1 MERDQQRHLGTLV
14 LVMAL
19 AAGALWLMSALLT
32 QPALGRAAS
41 PAPAALAPA
50 GSSPAGAA
58 LLADIPGLAIGLL
71 GPETTFAGE
80 TVTYTVRVTNTN
92 AAPISNIILTDTWT
106 TDIPQNGMWQRGVLA
121 QFNGNYQVLPSNAV
135 FSFTYS
141 TSERQ
146 GIAAWRLN
154 PLPAGQSVQI
164 VLTMTTPITL
174 QPALAED
181 ALWGRVGRSILNNS
195 IAATVPGQG
204 SEPAPLVTTL
214 VVAPLLRLQQSAVAE
229 VAPAN
234 NCRVGR
240 LVTYTFQIQNLTM
253 EGSLERPDA
262 WPAANLVFTVVLP
275 SQLRGATP
283 QWSSPVPGVVLT
295 YSAATGKA
303 AWHYPETFI
312 LERGASTSIV
322 LRARVPADATYNPKT
337 TVLAIAKTDLTAW
350 ATTMVRA
357 TSGYNATSLRILSP
371 FDKSVATSSPPSGA
385 TTTFPNRVITYT
397 LTFYNPLQSP
407 LSDMILEDDLFQD
420 FRYHRMIQ
428 GPTPALTEANH
439 IRWEGLNVSSNGVF
453 TTVFE
458 VFVPPTTAPDSCG
471 EKKYNAVSA
480 FHPAFPVAAY
490 IGHDANKLAQVTVDR
505 QLRLSK
511 TVFPTLQLPGELV
524 TYTIKLE
531 NVGNTPIPGP
541 IVVTDTLP
549 ELFLF
554 VQMLT
559 PVPGNP
565 TVTGNVLRWDN
576 VPGVAASSSLTFSF
590 QAQVDGNTDYSY
602 KNAVTAQNAH
612 TCICPYSGAS
622 VKIDL
627 PFRVNKIA
635 STTIIT
641 QGDTLYYDAQISNV
655 HPSERYSV
663 TRFMDTLPAG
673 FTDVTDNDG
682 VYERSLD
689 PPAPL
694 PPGGVWST
702 GPFYVRVDGFGTGTS
717 WCIDREPPGKAI
729 AQAPDSL
736 RFDLIPGY
744 TDGVFNKSSLA
755 SIKTIVPHVYLLQT
769 ATPNPV
775 AMNEVQTITLTL
787 HDNRTHPTGDV
798 TGVTLRWQ
806 IPSYNAERFTFV
818 SSVPAPSSQT
828 TEEVLWA
835 GLTVPKG
842 GEIQVVLQVRAPIPQ
857 TTDYKRDYTSRASVT
872 TLDDPSICIPPAT
885 KLKLQVRR
893 GIELSKVSAPKT
905 VGPFGIV
912 QYTLKATNLTGA
924 PVHNVILTDVLPAEW
939 QYVDTLSGPPPV
951 TTDPLRWELELVPAN
966 GAVEIKFRARTYI
979 WVGPAYNRVIGEAP
993 INLGYTTNYTDNVA
1007 VTVVSGVGFFKTV
1020 APQVIQAGETTV
1032 YTITLYN
1039 GLTDGLK
1046 DIVITDTL
1054 PTGFNIDRMLSGPIP
1069 QVVDGKLVWRLTE
1082 QLANGKSRTLVFR
1095 AQTDPALLNG
1105 QYYNQMTAVAKNV
1118 RTNGAEIIPP
1128 TGDTAPVWVHGI
1140 DAVRADK
1147 SVAPEAIR
1155 AGGEVTYTITLFNES
1170 EDTTY
1175 PLVVTDTLPYSLTY
1189 VAAGSPPPT
1198 VIAGAPQRVVWTG
1211 LNIAPQQTLTL
1222 TFRAQVARLAPSSV
1236 YCNNLKVKMGT
1247 YVVAVPNLAC
1257 LTVTGIPRVDA
1268 YIAKDDGVTQVDAGA
1283 MLTYTV
1289 RYGNAASST
1298 YSLTQVVLTETIVPL
1313 EYMTVLGGPG
1323 WSDLGDGRFGLEDPL
1338 PLAPGEERTTTFT
1351 VQLAATVPATA
1362 VLAVINQAEIGY
1374 TTLEETIEANT
1385 ANNVAVDVNQ
1395 WQGPDLAITGMRVEP
1410 AAPESGKPLRVFVT
1424 VQNQGMSA
1432 ANQRH
1437 DGSYDPG
1444 AGGWLFVTELYLKDE
1459 GFIPSGPP
1467 ADVFDHWGGYCGN
1480 ASCDPPRGEYLGWP
1494 GALEVNQSQE
1504 LTFNITAPAAGTYQ
1518 LYAQADV
1525 GWSGW
1530 YGSEAF
1536 GLILETREENN
1547 VFIGPSLT
1555 VKIPEKWVYLPL
1567 VLRQ

>member
-1 MERDQQRHLGTLV
+1 MERNQKRHLGTLV
-14 LVMAL
+14 LVLAL
-19 AAGALWLMSALLT
+19 VAGALWLMSALLT
-32 QPALGRAAS
+32 PPALGRAAS

-71 GPETTFAGE
+71 GPETTFAGK
-80 TVTYTVRVTNTN
+80 TVTYTVRVTNTS

-106 TDIPQNGMWQRGVLA
+106 TDIPQDGMWKKGILA
-121 QFNGNYQVLPSNAV
+121 QFNRNYQVSPSNAV

-154 PLPAGQSVQI
+154 PLLAGQSVQI
-164 VLTMTTPITL
+164 VLTMTTPLAL
-174 QPALAED
+174 QPALTED
-181 ALWGRVGRSILNNS
+181 ALWERVGRSILNNS

-204 SEPAPLVTTL
+204 SEPAPLVTTM

-229 VAPAN
+229 VAPVN

-262 WPAANLVFTVVLP
+262 WPAANLVFTVALP
-275 SQLRGATP
+275 SQLRGATL
-283 QWSSPVPGVVLT
+283 QWSSPVPGVVFT
-295 YSAATGKA
+295 YTAATGKA
-303 AWHYPETFI
+303 AWHYPEAFI
-312 LERGASTSIV
+312 LVPDDSTSIV
-322 LRARVPADATYNPKT
+322 LHARVPANATYNPKT
-337 TVLAIAKTDLTAW
+337 SLTIAKKDLTAW

-357 TSGYNATSLRILSP
+357 TSGLNATSLRILSP

-397 LTFYNPLQSP
+397 VTFYNPLQSP

-439 IRWEGLNVSSNGVF
+439 IRWEGLSVPSNGVF

-458 VFVPPTTAPDSCG
+458 VFVPSTTAPDSCG
-471 EKKYNAVSA
+471 GTKYNAVSA
-480 FHPAFPVAAY
+480 FHPTFPVDAY
-490 IGHDANKLAQVTVDR
+490 IGHDANKLAQVKVDS

-524 TYTIKLE
+524 TYTIELK
-531 NVGNTPIPGP
+531 NVGNTPILGP

-554 VQMLT
+554 VRMLT
-559 PVPGNP
+559 SVPGAP
-565 TVTGNVLRWDN
+565 TVTDNVLRWDN
-576 VPGVAASSSLTFSF
+576 VPGVAANSSLIFSF
-590 QAQVDGNTDYSY
+590 QVRINGVTDQSY
-602 KNAVTAQNAH
+602 KNEVIAQNAQ
-612 TCICPYSGAS
+612 TYICPYSGAS
-622 VKIDL
+622 VKMDI

-635 STTIIT
+635 STAVIT
-641 QGDTLYYDAQISNV
+641 QGDTFYYDAQISNV
-655 HPSERYSV
+655 HPSESYSV

-673 FTDVTDNDG
+673 FTDVTDGDG
-682 VYERSLD
+682 VYERLLD
-689 PPAPL
+689 PPASL
-694 PPGGVWST
+694 PSGGIWST

-729 AQAPDSL
+729 AQAAGSV
-736 RFDLIPGY
+736 RFDLLPSY
-744 TDGVFNKSSLA
+744 NAGVFNKSSLA

-769 ATPNPV
+769 AAPNPV

-787 HDNRTHPTGDV
+787 HDNRTDPTGDV

-806 IPSYNAERFTFV
+806 IPSYNAERFTFI
-818 SSVPAPSSQT
+818 SSVPAPTSQT

-835 GLTVPKG
+835 GLTIPKG

-893 GIELSKVSAPKT
+893 GIEISKVPASKT

-924 PVHNVILTDVLPAEW
+924 PVHNVILTDVLPADW
-939 QYVDTLSGPPPV
+939 QYMDTLSGPVPA
-951 TTDPLRWELELVPAN
+951 TTDPLRWELALVPAN
-966 GAVEIKFRARTYI
+966 GTVEIKFRARTYI

-993 INLGYTTNYTDNVA
+993 VGIGYTSNYTDNVA

-1020 APQVIQAGETTV
+1020 APEIIQAGETTV

-1039 GLTDGLK
+1039 GLADGLK
-1046 DIVITDTL
+1046 NIVITDTL
-1054 PTGFNIDRMLSGPIP
+1054 PTGFNLGVMLDGPTP
-1069 QVVDGKLVWRLTE
+1069 QVVGGNLVWRLAE
-1082 QLANGKSRTLVFR
+1082 QLNSGKSRSLVFR
-1095 AQTDPALLNG
+1095 ARTDAVLLNG
-1105 QYYNQMTAVAKNV
+1105 QYYNQVTATAKNV

-1140 DAVRADK
+1140 DAVRAGK
-1147 SVAPEAIR
+1147 AVAPEAIR

-1170 EDTTY
+1170 EIASY
-1175 PLVVTDTLPYSLTY
+1175 PLVVTDTLPYSITF

-1198 VIAGAPQRVVWTG
+1198 VVPGARQRLVWTG
-1211 LNIAPQQTLTL
+1211 LNIAPQQTLIL
-1222 TFRAQVARLAPSSV
+1222 TFRAQVARLAASGLS
-1236 YCNNLKVKMGT
+1236 CNDLKVKMGT
-1247 YVVAVPNLAC
+1247 YLVSAPNLAC

-1268 YIAKDDGVTQVDAGA
+1268 YIAKDDGVTQVHSGA

-1289 RYGNAASST
+1289 RYGNAASSA
-1298 YSLTQVVLTETIVPL
+1298 YSLTQVALTETLAPL

-1323 WSDLGDGRFGLEDPL
+1323 WVDLGDGRFGLEDPV
-1338 PLAPGEERTTTFT
+1338 PLAPGEERTATFS

-1374 TTLEETIEANT
+1374 TTPEETIEANP
-1385 ANNVAVDVNQ
+1385 ADNVAVDVDQ
-1395 WQGPDLAITGMRVEP
+1395 WQGPDLVITGMRVEP
-1410 AAPESGKPLRVFVT
+1410 DAPEAGEPMRVLVT
-1424 VQNQGMSA
+1424 VQNQGTSA

-1444 AGGWLFVTELYLKDE
+1444 AGGWLFVTELYLKGE
-1459 GFIPSGPP
+1459 GFIPAGPP

-1480 ASCDPPRGEYLGWP
+1480 ASCIPQRGEYLGWP
-1494 GALEVNQSQE
+1494 GVLEVNQSQE
-1504 LTFNITAPAAGTYQ
+1504 LTFDITAPAAGTYQ

-1530 YGSEAF
+1530 HGGEAF

-1547 VFIGPSLT
+1547 VFIGPSLA
-1555 VKIPEKWVYLPL
+1555 VQVPERRVYLPL

>member
-1 MERDQQRHLGTLV
+1 MERDQKRHLGALV

-19 AAGALWLMSALLT
+19 VAGALWLTSALLT
-32 QPALGRAAS
+32 PPALGREAS
-41 PAPAALAPA
+41 PAPVALAPA

-71 GPETTFAGE
+71 GPERTFAGE
-80 TVTYTVRVTNTN
+80 TVTYTVRVTNTS

-106 TDIPQNGMWQRGVLA
+106 TDIPQDGMWKHGILA

-164 VLTMTTPITL
+164 VLTMTTPLAL

-181 ALWGRVGRSILNNS
+181 ALWGRVGRSLLNNS

-204 SEPAPLVTTL
+204 SEPAPLVTTM

-229 VAPAN
+229 VAPVN

-240 LVTYTFQIQNLTM
+240 LVTYTFQIQNLAA
-253 EGSLERPDA
+253 EGSLLRPDA

-303 AWHYPETFI
+303 AWHYPEAFI
-312 LERGASTSIV
+312 LAPGDSTSIV
-322 LRARVPADATYNPKT
+322 LHARVPADATYNPKT
-337 TVLAIAKTDLTAW
+337 SLAMAKKDLTAR

-397 LTFYNPLQSP
+397 VTFYNPLQSP

-420 FRYHRMIQ
+420 FRYSRMIQ
-428 GPTPALTEANH
+428 GPAPALTEANH

-458 VFVPPTTAPDSCG
+458 VFVPPTTAPDNCG
-471 EKKYNAVSA
+471 VAKPNAVSA
-480 FHPAFPVAAY
+480 FHPMFPVDAY
-490 IGHDANKLAQVTVDR
+490 IGHDANKLAPVKVDS

-511 TVFPTLQLPGELV
+511 TVLPTPQLPGELV
-524 TYTIKLE
+524 TYTITLA
-531 NVGNTPIPGP
+531 NVGNTSIPGP

-559 PVPGNP
+559 SVPGAP
-565 TVTGNVLRWDN
+565 TVTDNVLRWDN
-576 VPGVAASSSLTFSF
+576 VPGVAANSSLIFSF
-590 QAQVDGNTDYSY
+590 QVRINGVTDKSYS
-602 KNAVTAQNAH
+602 NAVVAQSPH
-612 TCICPYSGAS
+612 TYICPFSGAA
-622 VKIDL
+622 VRIDA
-627 PFRVNKIA
+627 PFRINKFV
-635 STTIIT
+635 STDVIT

-655 HPSERYSV
+655 HPSESYSV

-673 FTDVTDNDG
+673 FTDVTDGDG
-682 VYERSLD
+682 VYVRLLD

-694 PPGGVWST
+694 PSGGDWST
-702 GPFYVRVDGFGTGTS
+702 GPFYVRVDGFGTGTP

-729 AQAPDSL
+729 AQAPGSV
-736 RFDLIPGY
+736 RFDLIPSY
-744 TDGVFNKSSLA
+744 TAGVFNKSSLA
-755 SIKTIVPHVYLLQT
+755 SITTIVPHVYLLQT
-769 ATPNPV
+769 AAPNPV
-775 AMNEVQTITLTL
+775 AMNGVQTITLTL
-787 HDNRTHPTGDV
+787 HDNRTHPTSDV
-798 TGVTLRWQ
+798 TGITLRWQ
-806 IPSYNAERFTFV
+806 IPASGAERFTFIN
-818 SSVPAPSSQT
+818 SVPAPTSQT
-828 TEEVLWA
+828 TEEVLWT
-835 GLTVPKG
+835 GLTIPKG
-842 GEIQVVLQVRAPIPQ
+842 GEIQVVLQVRAPVPQ

-893 GIELSKVSAPKT
+893 GIEISKVPTPKT

-924 PVHNVILTDVLPAEW
+924 PVRNVILTDVLPANW
-939 QYVDTLSGPPPV
+939 QYVDTLSGPAPV
-951 TTDPLRWELELVPAN
+951 TTDPLRWELALVPAN

-993 INLGYTTNYTDNVA
+993 VGIGYTSNYTQNVG

-1020 APQVIQAGETTV
+1020 APDVIQAGETTV

-1039 GLTDGLK
+1039 GLADGLK
-1046 DIVITDTL
+1046 NIVITDTL
-1054 PTGFNIDRMLSGPIP
+1054 PTGFNLGAMLVGPTP
-1069 QVVDGKLVWRLTE
+1069 QVVDGKLVWRLAE
-1082 QLANGKSRTLVFR
+1082 QLNSGKSRNLVFR
-1095 AQTDPALLNG
+1095 ARTDAALLNG
-1105 QYYNQMTAVAKNV
+1105 QYYNQVTATAKNA

-1128 TGDTAPVWVHGI
+1128 TGDTAPVRVHGI

-1147 SVAPEAIR
+1147 SVAPETIR

-1170 EDTTY
+1170 EDTSY
-1175 PLVVTDTLPYSLTY
+1175 PLVVTDTLPYSLTF
-1189 VAAGSPPPT
+1189 VAAGSPSPIVAP
-1198 VIAGAPQRVVWTG
+1198 GARQRLIWTG

-1222 TFRAQVARLAPSSV
+1222 TFQAQAARLAASGLF
-1236 YCNNLKVKMGT
+1236 CNDLKVKMGT
-1247 YVVAVPNLAC
+1247 YLVSAPNLAC

-1268 YIAKDDGVTQVDAGA
+1268 YIAKDDGVTQVYPGA
-1283 MLTYTV
+1283 TLTYTV

-1298 YSLTQVVLTETIVPL
+1298 YSLTQVALTETIAPL

-1323 WSDLGDGRFGLEDPL
+1323 WSDLGDGRFGLEDPV

-1351 VQLAATVPATA
+1351 VQLAATVPPTA

-1385 ANNVAVDVNQ
+1385 ANNVAMDVDQ
-1395 WQGPDLAITGMRVEP
+1395 WQGPDLVITGMRVEP
-1410 AAPESGKPLRVFVT
+1410 VAPEPGEPMHVLVT
-1424 VQNQGMSA
+1424 VQNQGTSA
-1432 ANQRH
+1432 ANQRY

-1444 AGGWLFVTELYLKDE
+1444 AGGWLFVTELYLKGE
-1459 GFIPSGPP
+1459 GFIPAGPP
-1467 ADVFDHWGGYCGN
+1467 ADVFDHRGGYCEN
-1480 ASCDPPRGEYLGWP
+1480 ELCDPQRGEYLGWP
-1494 GALEVNQSQE
+1494 GALEANQSQE

-1530 YGSEAF
+1530 FGSEAF

-1547 VFIGPSLT
+1547 IFIGPSLT
-1555 VKIPEKWVYLPL
+1555 VKIPERQVYLPL